1 MRRAGVGGD
10 ENIEKAVV
18 IDIGVS
24 RAPRHSRSGKGS
36 AHLRRH
42 FLKLTSAKV
51 AKQMR
56 RLGIADTLLHALDGV
71 FDVAIGD
78 ENIGPAVVVVIEEEA
93 AEAERNQCGAA
104 DFRLRS
110 FIDEQAVTFVV
121 IERDH
126 LIREVGNDD
135 AGPAAAGVVGGVDSH
150 AGAGNSIFT
159 ESYSRWNSALLEA
172 TILLVQI

>member
-1 MRRAGVGGD
+1 
-10 ENIEKAVV
+10 EKAVV
-18 IDIGVS
+18 IDSGVGC
-24 RAPRHSRSGKGS
+24 APRHSWGGKGR

-51 AKQMR
+51 VKQMR
-56 RLGIADTLLHALDGV
+56 RLGIADPLLHALDGV

-78 ENIGPAVVVVIEEEA
+78 ENIGPAVVVIIEEET
-93 AEAERNQCGAA
+93 AEAERNQRGAA
-104 DFRLRS
+104 YFRLRS

-135 AGPAAAGVVGGVDSH
+135 AGPAAAVIVGGVDPH
-150 AGAGNSIFT
+150 AGAGDSIFAK
-159 ESYSRWNSALLEA
+159 SYSRWNSAFLEA
-172 TILLVQI
+172 TVPL